1 VIDLQLWGKGI
12 PDLGLV
18 DAHRM
23 DSQLLPV
30 GRGVRA
36 APAPVAHLHREP
48 MGREGLGEA
57 SEVTVVVEG
66 GAEGPGEL
74 GEERSETSGLDSLQ
88 SFGELEAESRLDNI
102 RTLQSYIEITMQ
114 EEVTPIEF
122 MDRAALL
129 QSGEE
134 NDDDTDAPKI
144 NLMSLHRAKG
154 LEFDTVV
161 LAGVEEGLLPHQR
174 SLDEGNT
181 DEERR
186 LLYVGVTRA
195 ENALLI
201 TSARQRRVFG
211 DMHFPMP
218 SQFIKDLDADVLHRD
233 KPLAKPS
240 RLSISHDS
248 GLDIGSSVSHP
259 SFGEGVVLE
268 LEGNGDATRVSVEF
282 ERVGLK
288 RLMLKYAALQIL

>member
-1 VIDLQLWGKGI
+1 LAELIVRLRDGLEDM
-12 PDLGLV
+12 PDRGLMAV
-18 DAHRM
+18 LE
-23 DSQLLPV
+23 Q
-30 GRGVRA
+30 
-36 APAPVAHLHREP
+36 
-48 MGREGLGEA
+48 
-57 SEVTVVVEG
+57 
-66 GAEGPGEL
+66 
-74 GEERSETSGLDSLQ
+74 TSYVDSLQ
-88 SFGELEAESRLDNI
+88 SFGELEAESRLENI
-102 RTLQSYIEITMQ
+102 RTLQNYIEITMQ
-114 EEVTPIEF
+114 EDVTPIEF

-134 NDDDTDAPKI
+134 NDDDADIPKI

-218 SQFIKDLDADVLHRD
+218 SQFIKDLDVDVLHRD

-240 RLSISHDS
+240 TLSISHDS
-248 GLDIGSSVSHP
+248 GLEIGSSVSHP

-268 LEGNGDATRVSVEF
+268 LEGSGNATRISVEF

-288 RLMLKYAALQIL
+288 RLMLKYAALQVV